1 MKRRMNGGQ
10 ALVRSLAAQGVAV
23 TFGVP
28 GAGQYE
34 AVDAYFDTDG
44 IRYVSCRNEQ
54 PTTHMADGYA
64 RASNR
69 PASALVVPGAGL
81 FNASGGISTALRSSS
96 PIIVISGSPEDR
108 LKGASSSLWLE
119 PITKW
124 SARATSPAEVA
135 AKVPEAVRAACS
147 GHPRPVYLEVAA
159 PVLTQEEEVE
169 IAPPATIEPPAG
181 DAAALERAAAML
193 SDAERPLILAGTGV
207 HRSGAAAALAA
218 LAERLPAPVAT
229 TTAGKGAISDR
240 SPLALGH
247 SLRAYAPLVEFAQ
260 SRDVVLAV
268 GTQAGPAGLLGVDPE
283 RVIRIDLDA
292 GVLDTGVGATG
303 VGAADQALAIEAD
316 ARLALETLAGLVR
329 PGSAEDPTAAIAA
342 LNGVRFGDS
351 EHLEPQRSYIE
362 ALRAAIPDDGIL
374 AYGMN
379 QMGYYSRNYY
389 RAYAPDTYFDPRGN
403 LGSALPIAIGAK
415 VARPDTPVVACC
427 GDGGVLYHIQE
438 LATAVLHGIAVTV
451 VVFNDNAYGNV
462 KRSQQEDF
470 GGRLVGVDLRNPDFI
485 RLSESFGVRGARV
498 QDAAALRHEL
508 ERAFAGDQPVL
519 IEVPVGELE
528 RVY

>member
-81 FNASGGISTALRSSS
+81 FNASGGVSTALRSSS

-108 LKGASSSLWLE
+108 LKGASSSHWLE

-124 SARATSPAEVA
+124 AAKATSPADVA

-147 GHPRPVYLEVAA
+147 GRPRPVYLEVSAT
-159 PVLTQEEEVE
+159 VFTQEEEVE

-181 DAAALERAAAML
+181 DPAALERAAAML

-207 HRSGAAAALAA
+207 HRSGASAALAA
-218 LAERLPAPVAT
+218 LAERLPASVAT
-229 TTAGKGAISDR
+229 TTAGKGALSDR

-268 GTQAGPAGLLGVDPE
+268 GTQAGPAGLLGVDPD

-292 GVLDTGVGATG
+292 DAL
-303 VGAADQALAIEAD
+303 AAEQALAIEAD
-316 ARLALETLAGLVR
+316 ARPALETLTRLVR
-329 PGSAEDPTAAIAA
+329 PGRAEDPTAAIAA
-342 LNGVRFGDS
+342 LNGVRFG
-351 EHLEPQRSYIE
+351 EGEQLEPQRSYIE
-362 ALRAAIPDDGIL
+362 ALRAAIPEDGML

-389 RAYAPDTYFDPRGN
+389 RVYAPDTYFDPRGN
-403 LGSALPIAIGAK
+403 LGASLPIAMGAK
-415 VARPDTPVVACC
+415 VARPDTPAVACC
-427 GDGGVLYHIQE
+427 GDGGVMYHIQE
-438 LATAVLHGIAVTV
+438 LATAVLHDIAVTV

-462 KRSQQEDF
+462 KRSQREDF
-470 GGRLVGVDLRNPDFI
+470 GDRLVGVDLRNPDFV

-498 QDAAALRHEL
+498 QDAAALRQEL
-508 ERAFAGDQPVL
+508 ERAFAGDEPVL

>member
-81 FNASGGISTALRSSS
+81 FNACGGISTALRSSS

-181 DAAALERAAAML
+181 DAAALERAARML

-207 HRSGAAAALAA
+207 HRSGASAALAA

-247 SLRAYAPLVEFAQ
+247 ALRAYAPLVEFAQ

-268 GTQAGPAGLLGVDPE
+268 GTQAGPAGLLGVDPD
-283 RVIRIDLDA
+283 RVIRVDLDA
-292 GVLDTGVGATG
+292 GVLDTG

-342 LNGVRFGDS
+342 LNGVRFGDT
-351 EHLEPQRSYIE
+351 EQLEPQRSYIE

-403 LGSALPIAIGAK
+403 LGSALPIAMGAK

-438 LATAVLHGIAVTV
+438 LATAVLHDIAVTV

-498 QDAAALRHEL
+498 EDASALRREL

>member
-54 PTTHMADGYA
+54 PTAHMADGFA

-81 FNASGGISTALRSSS
+81 FNASGGVSTALRSSS

-108 LKGASSSLWLE
+108 LKGATSSHLLE

-124 SARATSPAEVA
+124 TARAASPSEVA

-147 GHPRPVYLEVAA
+147 GHPRPVYLEVSAA
-159 PVLTQEEEVE
+159 VLKQEEEVE
-169 IAPPATIEPPAG
+169 IAPAIAIEPPAG
-181 DAAALERAAAML
+181 DTAALERAAAML
-193 SDAERPLILAGTGV
+193 SEAKRPLILAGTGV
-207 HRSGAAAALAA
+207 HRSGAAAALTA
-218 LAERLPAPVAT
+218 LAERLPAPVVT

-247 SLRAYAPLVEFAQ
+247 ALRAYAPLVEFAQ

-268 GTQAGPAGLLGVDPE
+268 GTQAGPAGLLGVDPD

-292 GVLDTGVGATG
+292 DVL
-303 VGAADQALAIEAD
+303 AADQALAIEAD
-316 ARLALETLAGLVR
+316 ARTALETLAGLVR
-329 PGSAEDPTAAIAA
+329 PGRAEDPTAAIAA
-342 LNGVRFGDS
+342 LNAVRFGDT
-351 EHLEPQRSYIE
+351 EQLQPQRSYIE

-374 AYGMN
+374 TYGMN

-389 RAYAPDTYFDPRGN
+389 QVYAPDTYFDPRGN
-403 LGSALPIAIGAK
+403 LGAALPIAMGAK

-438 LATAVLHGIAVTV
+438 LATAVLHDIAVTV

-462 KRSQQEDF
+462 KRSQQDDF

-498 QDAAALRHEL
+498 EDASALRREL
-508 ERAFAGDQPVL
+508 ERAFAGDRPVL

>member
-81 FNASGGISTALRSSS
+81 FNASGGVSTALRSSS
-96 PIIVISGSPEDR
+96 PVIVISGSPEDR
-108 LKGASSSLWLE
+108 LKGASSSHWLE

-124 SARATSPAEVA
+124 AAKATSPAEVA

-147 GHPRPVYLEVAA
+147 GRPRPVYLEVAA
-159 PVLTQEEEVE
+159 TVLAQEEEVE
-169 IAPPATIEPPAG
+169 IAPPARNEPPAG
-181 DAAALERAAAML
+181 DPAALERAAALL

-247 SLRAYAPLVEFAQ
+247 SLRAYTPLAEFAQ

-268 GTQAGPAGLLGVDPE
+268 GTQYGPAGLLGVDPA

-292 GVLDTGVGATG
+292 DAL
-303 VGAADQALAIEAD
+303 AADQALAIEAD
-316 ARLALETLAGLVR
+316 ARPALETLTRLVNPGRAG
-329 PGSAEDPTAAIAA
+329 DPTAAIAA
-342 LNGVRFGDS
+342 LNGVRFG
-351 EHLEPQRSYIE
+351 EGQQLEPQRSYIE
-362 ALRAAIPDDGIL
+362 ALRAAIPDDGVF

-389 RAYAPDTYFDPRGN
+389 RVYAPDTYFDPRGN
-403 LGSALPIAIGAK
+403 LGAALPIAMGAK

-427 GDGGVLYHIQE
+427 GDGGVMYHIQE
-438 LATAVLHGIAVTV
+438 LATAVLHDIAVTV

-470 GGRLVGVDLRNPDFI
+470 GGRLVGVDLRNPDFV

-498 QDAAALRHEL
+498 QDPAALRQEL
-508 ERAFAGDQPVL
+508 ERAFAGDEPVL

>member
-54 PTTHMADGYA
+54 PTAHMADGYA

-81 FNASGGISTALRSSS
+81 FNACGGISTALRSSS

-181 DAAALERAAAML
+181 DAAALERAAPHAL
-193 SDAERPLILAGTGV
+193 RRRAAADPGRHRRAPLRRRRGAGRAGRTAAGAGGDHHGRQGRHLRPQPAGAGTCPARLRAAGGV
-207 HRSGAAAALAA
+207 RAVARRRAGGRHPGRSGRAAGRRPGPGDPHRPGRRRGH
-218 LAERLPAPVAT
+218 RL
-229 TTAGKGAISDR
+229 D
-240 SPLALGH
+240 
-247 SLRAYAPLVEFAQ
+247 
-260 SRDVVLAV
+260 
-268 GTQAGPAGLLGVDPE
+268 
-283 RVIRIDLDA
+283 
-292 GVLDTGVGATG
+292 TG

-342 LNGVRFGDS
+342 LNGVRFGDT
-351 EHLEPQRSYIE
+351 EQLEPQRSYIE

-389 RAYAPDTYFDPRGN
+389 RVYAPDTYFDPRGN
-403 LGSALPIAIGAK
+403 LGAALPIAMGAK

-427 GDGGVLYHIQE
+427 GDGGVMYHIQE
-438 LATAVLHGIAVTV
+438 LATAVLHDIAVTV
-451 VVFNDNAYGNV
+451 VVFNDSAYGNV

-498 QDAAALRHEL
+498 QDASGAAEGAGARLRR
-508 ERAFAGDQPVL
+508 RAS
-519 IEVPVGELE
+519 
-528 RVY
+528 RC

>member
-1 MKRRMNGGQ
+1 MKQRMNGGQ

-54 PTTHMADGYA
+54 PTAHMADGFA

-81 FNASGGISTALRSSS
+81 FNASGGVSTALRSSS

-108 LKGASSSLWLE
+108 LKGATSSHLLE

-124 SARATSPAEVA
+124 TARAASPSEVA

-147 GHPRPVYLEVAA
+147 GHPRPVYLEVSAA
-159 PVLTQEEEVE
+159 VLKQEVEVE
-169 IAPPATIEPPAG
+169 IAPAIAIEPPAG
-181 DAAALERAAAML
+181 DTAALERAAAML
-193 SDAERPLILAGTGV
+193 SEAKRPLILAGTGV
-207 HRSGAAAALAA
+207 HRSGAAAALTA
-218 LAERLPAPVAT
+218 LAERLPAPVVT

-247 SLRAYAPLVEFAQ
+247 ALRAYAPLVEFAQ

-268 GTQAGPAGLLGVDPE
+268 GTQAGPAGLLGVDPD

-292 GVLDTGVGATG
+292 DVL
-303 VGAADQALAIEAD
+303 AADQALAIEAD
-316 ARLALETLAGLVR
+316 ARTALETLAGLVR
-329 PGSAEDPTAAIAA
+329 PGRAEDPTAAIAA
-342 LNGVRFGDS
+342 LNAVRFGDT
-351 EHLEPQRSYIE
+351 EQLQPQRSYIE

-374 AYGMN
+374 TYGMN

-389 RAYAPDTYFDPRGN
+389 QVYAPDTYFDPRGN
-403 LGSALPIAIGAK
+403 LGAALPIAMGAK

-438 LATAVLHGIAVTV
+438 LATAVLHDIAVTV

-462 KRSQQEDF
+462 KRSQQDDF

-498 QDAAALRHEL
+498 EDASALRREL
-508 ERAFAGDQPVL
+508 ERAFAGDRPVL

>member
-64 RASNR
+64 RTSNR
-69 PASALVVPGAGL
+69 PASALVVPGPGL
-81 FNASGGISTALRSSS
+81 FNASGGVSTALRSSS

-108 LKGASSSLWLE
+108 LKGASSSHWLE

-124 SARATSPAEVA
+124 SAQATSPGDVA

-147 GHPRPVYLEVAA
+147 GRPRPVYLEVSAT
-159 PVLTQEEEVE
+159 VLAQEEEVE
-169 IAPPATIEPPAG
+169 IAPPAAIEPPAG
-181 DAAALERAAAML
+181 DGAALERAAALL

-207 HRSGAAAALAA
+207 HRSGAAAALAE

-268 GTQAGPAGLLGVDPE
+268 GTQYGPAGLLGVDPE
-283 RVIRIDLDA
+283 RVIRVDLDA
-292 GVLDTGVGATG
+292 DAL
-303 VGAADQALAIEAD
+303 AADQALAIEAD
-316 ARLALETLAGLVR
+316 ARGALETLTGLVT
-329 PGSAEDPTAAIAA
+329 PGRAEDPTAAIAA
-342 LNGVRFGDS
+342 LNGVRFGAG
-351 EHLEPQRSYIE
+351 EQLEPQRSYIE
-362 ALRAAIPDDGIL
+362 ALRAATPDDGVF

-389 RAYAPDTYFDPRGN
+389 RVYAPDTYFDPRGN
-403 LGSALPIAIGAK
+403 LGAALPIAMGAK
-415 VARPDTPVVACC
+415 VARPDAPVVACC
-427 GDGGVLYHIQE
+427 GDGGVMYHIQE
-438 LATAVLHGIAVTV
+438 LATAVLHDIAVTV

-470 GGRLVGVDLRNPDFI
+470 GGRLVGVDLRNPDFV

-498 QDAAALRHEL
+498 QDPAALRQEL
-508 ERAFAGDQPVL
+508 ERAFAGDEPVL

>member
-81 FNASGGISTALRSSS
+81 FNASGGVSTALRSSS

-108 LKGASSSLWLE
+108 LKGASSSHWLE

-124 SARATSPAEVA
+124 AGKATSPADVA

-147 GHPRPVYLEVAA
+147 GRPRPVYLEVAA
-159 PVLTQEEEVE
+159 TVLSQEEEVE
-169 IAPPATIEPPAG
+169 IAPPSAIEPPAG
-181 DAAALERAAAML
+181 DPAALERAAALL

-218 LAERLPAPVAT
+218 LAERLRAPVAT

-268 GTQAGPAGLLGVDPE
+268 GTQYGPAGLLGVDPD

-292 GVLDTGVGATG
+292 DAL
-303 VGAADQALAIEAD
+303 AADQALAIEAD
-316 ARLALETLAGLVR
+316 ARPALETLTGLVT
-329 PGSAEDPTAAIAA
+329 PGRAEDPTAAIAA
-342 LNGVRFGDS
+342 LNGVRFG
-351 EHLEPQRSYIE
+351 EGEQLEPQRSYIE
-362 ALRAAIPDDGIL
+362 ALRAAIPDDAVF

-389 RAYAPDTYFDPRGN
+389 RVYAPDTYFDPRGN
-403 LGSALPIAIGAK
+403 LGAALPIAIGAK
-415 VARPDTPVVACC
+415 VARPDAPVVACC
-427 GDGGVLYHIQE
+427 GDGGVMYHIQE
-438 LATAVLHGIAVTV
+438 LATAVLHDIAVTV

-470 GGRLVGVDLRNPDFI
+470 GGRLVGVDLRNPDFV

-498 QDAAALRHEL
+498 QDPAALRQEL
-508 ERAFAGDQPVL
+508 ERAFAGDEPVL

>member
-34 AVDAYFDTDG
+34 AVDAYFDTDD

-64 RASNR
+64 RAVNR

-81 FNASGGISTALRSSS
+81 FNASGGVSTALRSSS
-96 PIIVISGSPEDR
+96 PIIVISGAPEDR
-108 LKGASSSLWLE
+108 IEGAAGGHWLA
-119 PITKW
+119 PVTKW
-124 SARATSPAEVA
+124 SARATGPADVA

-147 GHPRPVYLEVAA
+147 GHPRPVYLEVSAA
-159 PVLTQEEEVE
+159 VLKQEEAVE
-169 IAPPATIEPPAG
+169 IAPPIAIEPPAG
-181 DAAALERAAAML
+181 DAGALDRAAAML

-207 HRSGAAAALAA
+207 HRSGAAAALTA

-229 TTAGKGAISDR
+229 TTAGKGGISDR
-240 SPLALGH
+240 SPLALGQA
-247 SLRAYAPLVEFAQ
+247 LAAYAPLAEFAQ

-268 GTQAGPAGLLGVDPE
+268 GAQAGPAGLLGVDPS

-292 GVLDTGVGATG
+292 DAL
-303 VGAADQALAIEAD
+303 AAGQALTIEAD
-316 ARLALETLAGLVR
+316 ARRALETLAELVR
-329 PGSAEDPTAAIAA
+329 PGRAEDPTAAIAA
-342 LNGVRFGDS
+342 LNAVRFGDA
-351 EHLEPQRSYIE
+351 EQLQPQRSYIE

-389 RAYAPDTYFDPRGN
+389 RVYAPDTYFDPRGN
-403 LGSALPIAIGAK
+403 LGAALPIAMGAK

-427 GDGGVLYHIQE
+427 GDGGVMYHVQE
-438 LATAVLHGIAVTV
+438 LATAVLHDIAVTV
-451 VVFNDNAYGNV
+451 VVFNDDAYGNV

-470 GGRLVGVDLRNPDFI
+470 GGRLVGVDLRNPDFVK
-485 RLSESFGVRGARV
+485 LSESFGVRGARAH
-498 QDAAALRHEL
+498 DAAALRREL
-508 ERAFAGDQPVL
+508 ERAFAGGEPAL

>member
-81 FNASGGISTALRSSS
+81 FNASGGVSTALRSSS
-96 PIIVISGSPEDR
+96 PVIVISGSPEDR
-108 LKGASSSLWLE
+108 LKGASSSHWLE

-124 SARATSPAEVA
+124 SAKATSPGDVA

-147 GHPRPVYLEVAA
+147 GRPRPVYLEVAA
-159 PVLTQEEEVE
+159 TVLAQEEEVE
-169 IAPPATIEPPAG
+169 IAPPVRSEPPAG
-181 DAAALERAAAML
+181 DPAALERAAAML

-229 TTAGKGAISDR
+229 TTAGKGAVSDR

-247 SLRAYAPLVEFAQ
+247 SLRAYAPLAEFAQ

-268 GTQAGPAGLLGVDPE
+268 GTQYGPAGLLGVDPA

-292 GVLDTGVGATG
+292 DAL
-303 VGAADQALAIEAD
+303 AADQALTIEAD
-316 ARLALETLAGLVR
+316 ARGALETLTGLVN
-329 PGSAEDPTAAIAA
+329 PGRADDPTAAIAA
-342 LNGVRFGDS
+342 LNGVRFGAG
-351 EHLEPQRSYIE
+351 EQLEPQRSYIE
-362 ALRAAIPDDGIL
+362 ALRAAIPDDGMF

-389 RAYAPDTYFDPRGN
+389 RVHAPDTYFDPRGN
-403 LGSALPIAIGAK
+403 LGAALPIAMGAK
-415 VARPDTPVVACC
+415 VARPDAPVVACC
-427 GDGGVLYHIQE
+427 GDGGVMYHIQE
-438 LATAVLHGIAVTV
+438 LATAVLHDIAVTV

-470 GGRLVGVDLRNPDFI
+470 GGRLVGVDLRNPDFV

-498 QDAAALRHEL
+498 QDPAALRQEL
-508 ERAFAGDQPVL
+508 ERAFAGDEPVL

>member
-81 FNASGGISTALRSSS
+81 FNASGGVSTAMRSSS
-96 PIIVISGSPEDR
+96 PIVVISGSPEDR
-108 LKGASSSLWLE
+108 LKGAPGSHWLE

-124 SARATSPAEVA
+124 AARAGSPSEVA
-135 AKVPEAVRAACS
+135 TKVPEAVRAACS
-147 GHPRPVYLEVAA
+147 GHPRPVYLEVSAA
-159 PVLTQEEEVE
+159 VLAQEEEVE
-169 IAPPATIEPPAG
+169 IAPPATIEPPTG
-181 DAAALERAAAML
+181 DASALERAAALL

-218 LAERLPAPVAT
+218 LAERLLAPVAT

-240 SPLALGH
+240 NPLSLGH
-247 SLRAYAPLVEFAQ
+247 SLSAYAPLVEFAQ

-268 GTQAGPAGLLGVDPE
+268 GTQAGPVGLLGVNPD
-283 RVIRIDLDA
+283 RVIRVDLDA
-292 GVLDTGVGATG
+292 GMLVAE
-303 VGAADQALAIEAD
+303 QALAIEAD
-316 ARLALETLAGLVR
+316 ARLALEALTRLVR
-329 PGSAEDPTAAIAA
+329 PGRAEDPTAPIAA
-342 LNGVRFGDS
+342 LNGMRFG
-351 EHLEPQRSYIE
+351 EGEQLEPQRSYTE

-389 RAYAPDTYFDPRGN
+389 RVYAPDTYFDPRGN
-403 LGSALPIAIGAK
+403 LGAALPIAMGAK
-415 VARPDTPVVACC
+415 VARPDTPAVACC
-427 GDGGVLYHIQE
+427 GDGGVMYHIQE
-438 LATAVLHGIAVTV
+438 LATAVLHDIAVTV
-451 VVFNDNAYGNV
+451 VVFNDDAYGNV
-462 KRSQQEDF
+462 KRSQQEEF
-470 GGRLVGVDLRNPDFI
+470 GGRLVGVDLRNPDFV

-498 QDAAALRHEL
+498 RDAAALQKEL
-508 ERAFAGDQPVL
+508 ERAFAGSEPVL

>member
-81 FNASGGISTALRSSS
+81 FNACGGISTALRSSS

-207 HRSGAAAALAA
+207 HRSGASAALAA

-247 SLRAYAPLVEFAQ
+247 ALRAYAPLVEFAQ

-292 GVLDTGVGATG
+292 GVLDTGVGA
-303 VGAADQALAIEAD
+303 ADQALAIEAD
-316 ARLALETLAGLVR
+316 ARLALETLIRTGTSR
-329 PGSAEDPTAAIAA
+329 QRGGSHRGHCRA
-342 LNGVRFGDS
+342 
-351 EHLEPQRSYIE
+351 QRR
-362 ALRAAIPDDGIL
+362 ALRQHRAA
-374 AYGMN
+374 
-379 QMGYYSRNYY
+379 R
-389 RAYAPDTYFDPRGN
+389 
-403 LGSALPIAIGAK
+403 
-415 VARPDTPVVACC
+415 
-427 GDGGVLYHIQE
+427 
-438 LATAVLHGIAVTV
+438 
-451 VVFNDNAYGNV
+451 
-462 KRSQQEDF
+462 
-470 GGRLVGVDLRNPDFI
+470 
-485 RLSESFGVRGARV
+485 
-498 QDAAALRHEL
+498 AAALLHRGAAGRDPGRRNPGVRHEPDGL
-508 ERAFAGDQPVL
+508 LQPQLLPRLRARHLLSTRAATWARRCQSPWAPRSRGPTRRWSPAAVTAASCTTSRSW
-519 IEVPVGELE
+519 PP
-528 RVY
+528 RCCTASP

>member
-69 PASALVVPGAGL
+69 PASALVVPGPGL
-81 FNASGGISTALRSSS
+81 CNASGAVSTALRSSS

-108 LKGASSSLWLE
+108 LKGAQSSHWLD

-124 SARATSPAEVA
+124 AARAASPSEVA
-135 AKVPEAVRAACS
+135 VKVPEAVRAACS
-147 GHPRPVYLEVAA
+147 GHPRPVYLEVSAT
-159 PVLTQEEEVE
+159 VLAQEEEVE

-247 SLRAYAPLVEFAQ
+247 SLRAYGPLVEFAQ

-268 GTQAGPAGLLGVDPE
+268 GTQAGPAGLLGVDPG

-292 GVLDTGVGATG
+292 DVLD
-303 VGAADQALAIEAD
+303 ADQALAIEAD
-316 ARLALETLAGLVR
+316 ARGALEALTRLVR
-329 PGSAEDPTAAIAA
+329 PGKAEDPTAAIAA
-342 LNGVRFGDS
+342 LNGVRFG
-351 EHLEPQRSYIE
+351 EGEQLEPQRSYIE

-389 RAYAPDTYFDPRGN
+389 RVYAPDTYFDPRGN
-403 LGSALPIAIGAK
+403 LGGALPIAMGAK
-415 VARPDTPVVACC
+415 VARPDAPVVACC
-427 GDGGVLYHIQE
+427 GDGGVMYHIQE
-438 LATAVLHGIAVTV
+438 LATAVLHDIAVTV

-470 GGRLVGVDLRNPDFI
+470 GGRLVGVDLRNPDFV

-498 QDAAALRHEL
+498 HRTP
-508 ERAFAGDQPVL
+508 RRCGRSWS
-519 IEVPVGELE
+519 VPSPATS
-528 RVY
+528 RC

>member
-64 RASNR
+64 RAGNR

-81 FNASGGISTALRSSS
+81 FNASGGVSTALRSSS

-108 LKGASSSLWLE
+108 LKGASSSHWLE

-124 SARATSPAEVA
+124 AAKATSPADVA

-147 GHPRPVYLEVAA
+147 GRPRPVYLEISATVF
-159 PVLTQEEEVE
+159 TQEEEVE

-181 DAAALERAAAML
+181 DPATLERAAAML

-207 HRSGAAAALAA
+207 HRSGASAALAA
-218 LAERLPAPVAT
+218 LAERLPASVAT

-268 GTQAGPAGLLGVDPE
+268 GTQAGPAGLLGVDPD

-292 GVLDTGVGATG
+292 DAL
-303 VGAADQALAIEAD
+303 AAGQALAIEAD
-316 ARLALETLAGLVR
+316 ARGALETLTRLVR
-329 PGSAEDPTAAIAA
+329 PGRAEDPTAAIAA
-342 LNGVRFGDS
+342 LNGVRFG
-351 EHLEPQRSYIE
+351 EGEQLEPQRSYIE
-362 ALRAAIPDDGIL
+362 ALRAVIPDDGVF

-389 RAYAPDTYFDPRGN
+389 RVYAPDTYFDPRGN
-403 LGSALPIAIGAK
+403 LGASLPIAMGAK

-427 GDGGVLYHIQE
+427 GDGGVMYHIQE
-438 LATAVLHGIAVTV
+438 LATAVLHDIAVTV

-470 GGRLVGVDLRNPDFI
+470 GGRLVGVDLRNPDFV
-485 RLSESFGVRGARV
+485 RLSESFGVRGARAT
-498 QDAAALRHEL
+498 DPAALQREL
-508 ERAFAGDQPVL
+508 ERAFAGDEPVL

>member
-34 AVDAYFDTDG
+34 AVDAYFDTGG

-69 PASALVVPGAGL
+69 PSSALVVPGAGL
-81 FNASGGISTALRSSS
+81 FNASGGVSTALRSSS
-96 PIIVISGSPEDR
+96 PVIVISGSPEDR
-108 LKGASSSLWLE
+108 LKGASSSHWLE

-124 SARATSPAEVA
+124 AAKATSPADVA

-147 GHPRPVYLEVAA
+147 GRPRPVYLEVAA
-159 PVLTQEEEVE
+159 TVLAQEEVVE
-169 IAPPATIEPPAG
+169 IAPPARSEPPAG
-181 DAAALERAAAML
+181 DPAALERAAALL

-247 SLRAYAPLVEFAQ
+247 ALRAYAPLAEFAQ

-268 GTQAGPAGLLGVDPE
+268 GTQYGPAGLLGVDPA

-292 GVLDTGVGATG
+292 DAL
-303 VGAADQALAIEAD
+303 AADQALAIEAE
-316 ARLALETLAGLVR
+316 ARGALETLTGLVN
-329 PGSAEDPTAAIAA
+329 PGRAEDPTAAIAA
-342 LNGVRFGDS
+342 LNGVRFG
-351 EHLEPQRSYIE
+351 EGEQLEPQRSYIE
-362 ALRAAIPDDGIL
+362 ALRAAIPDDGMF

-389 RAYAPDTYFDPRGN
+389 RVYAPDTYFDPRGN
-403 LGSALPIAIGAK
+403 LGAALPIAMGAK
-415 VARPDTPVVACC
+415 VARPDAPVVACC
-427 GDGGVLYHIQE
+427 GDGGVMYHIQE
-438 LATAVLHGIAVTV
+438 LATAVLHDIAVTV

-470 GGRLVGVDLRNPDFI
+470 GGRLVGVDLRNPDFV

-498 QDAAALRHEL
+498 QDPAALRQEL
-508 ERAFAGDQPVL
+508 ERAFAGDEPVL
-519 IEVPVGELE
+519 IEAPVGELE

>member
-54 PTTHMADGYA
+54 PTAHMADGYA

-81 FNASGGISTALRSSS
+81 FNACGGISTALRSSS

-193 SDAERPLILAGTGV
+193 SDAQRPLILAGTGV

-268 GTQAGPAGLLGVDPE
+268 GTQAGPAGLLGVDPD

-292 GVLDTGVGATG
+292 AVLATG

-316 ARLALETLAGLVR
+316 ALLALETLIRLVR

-351 EHLEPQRSYIE
+351 EQLEPQRSYIE

-389 RAYAPDTYFDPRGN
+389 RVYAPDTYFDPRGN

-519 IEVPVGELE
+519 IEVPVGELK

>member
-69 PASALVVPGAGL
+69 PAGALVVPGAGL
-81 FNASGGISTALRSSS
+81 FNASGGVSTALRSSS
-96 PIIVISGSPEDR
+96 PVIVISGSPEDR
-108 LKGASSSLWLE
+108 LKGASSSHWLE

-124 SARATSPAEVA
+124 AAKATSPADVA
-135 AKVPEAVRAACS
+135 AKVPEAVRAARS
-147 GHPRPVYLEVAA
+147 GRPRPVYLEVAA
-159 PVLTQEEEVE
+159 TVLAQEEEVE
-169 IAPPATIEPPAG
+169 IAPPAGSEPPAG
-181 DAAALERAAAML
+181 DPAALERAAALL

-247 SLRAYAPLVEFAQ
+247 ALRAYAPLAEFAQ

-268 GTQAGPAGLLGVDPE
+268 GTQYGPAGLLGVDPA

-292 GVLDTGVGATG
+292 DAL
-303 VGAADQALAIEAD
+303 AADQALAIEAD
-316 ARLALETLAGLVR
+316 ARPALETLTRLVN
-329 PGSAEDPTAAIAA
+329 PGRADDPTAAIAA
-342 LNGVRFGDS
+342 LNGVRFGAG
-351 EHLEPQRSYIE
+351 EQLEPQRSYIE
-362 ALRAAIPDDGIL
+362 ALRAAIPDDGMF

-389 RAYAPDTYFDPRGN
+389 RVYAPDTYFDPRGN
-403 LGSALPIAIGAK
+403 LGAALPIAMGAK
-415 VARPDTPVVACC
+415 VARPDAPVVACC
-427 GDGGVLYHIQE
+427 GDGGVMYHIQE
-438 LATAVLHGIAVTV
+438 LATAVLHDIAVTV

-470 GGRLVGVDLRNPDFI
+470 AGRLVGVDLRNPDFV

-498 QDAAALRHEL
+498 QDPAALRQEL
-508 ERAFAGDQPVL
+508 ERAFAGDEPVL